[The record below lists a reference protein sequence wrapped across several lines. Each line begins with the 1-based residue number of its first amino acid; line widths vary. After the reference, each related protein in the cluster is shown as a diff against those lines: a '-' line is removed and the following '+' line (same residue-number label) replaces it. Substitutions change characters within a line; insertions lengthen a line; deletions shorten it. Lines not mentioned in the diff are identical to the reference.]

1 MWITQLFKQLST
13 VNNLGKLTVFLL
25 KTSRKLDIML
35 LHPLSKTT
43 FRVIFYPHYLI

>member
-1 MWITQLFKQLST
+1 MWITPLFKQLSA

-35 LHPLSKTT
+35 LHPLAKLHFELSFIHTT
-43 FRVIFYPHYLI
+43 